1 MNTAPVSAPAPA
13 PLPADLDI
21 LPRRDLVAL
30 AEQRG
35 VQLARRADAD
45 DIRWTLRRAHRSAE
59 YLHKQGQVR
68 MVQVEWSAHRPPVTS
83 SAATQVLHRSLS
95 GLTSLFSHV
104 GSEGDQLLATMQ
116 FAVPLLHGFVNGDA
130 RVGHDDA
137 VHAVGMLVQAMDRA
151 RQNRE
156 EAASR
161 AVELMGD
168 TQTLLAALTNRT
180 DASGA

>member
-13 PLPADLDI
+13 PLPADLDT

-45 DIRWTLRRAHRSAE
+45 DIRETLRRAHRSAE
-59 YLHKQGQVR
+59 YLHKAGQVR
-68 MVQVEWSAHRPPVTS
+68 TVQVEWSAHRPPVTS

-168 TQTLLAALTNRT
+168 TQALLAALTNRT